1 MRSLKLLGQ
10 TLGAQTD
17 HKQAIVVLKH
27 LLQLAWVSGNHYYE
41 MKAYEMI
48 GQQYFYLRNLDKAG
62 YYMERFKRGYF
73 ELPCSKIRELSKLQ
87 YTQKQENRDC

>member
-1 MRSLKLLGQ
+1 
-10 TLGAQTD
+10 
-17 HKQAIVVLKH
+17 
-27 LLQLAWVSGNHYYE
+27 

-62 YYMERFKRGYF
+62 YYIERFKRGYF

-87 YTQKQENRDC
+87 YTQKQENRDCQKLYIPPAKTEELNREM